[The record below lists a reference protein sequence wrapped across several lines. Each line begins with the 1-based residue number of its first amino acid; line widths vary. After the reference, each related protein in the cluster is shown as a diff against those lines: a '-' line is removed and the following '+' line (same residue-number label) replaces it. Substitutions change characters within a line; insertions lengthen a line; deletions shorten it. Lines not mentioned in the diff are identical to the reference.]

1 MKLNEII
8 KFAQKIAPFET
19 AEEWDNVGLLVGDK
33 NAEVDRVL
41 LALDITPAVVEEARE
56 TGAQLIVSHHPVIFS
71 PISALRPDTAEYLL
85 AKYDIAALCLHTNL
99 DRAKQGVNVA
109 LGKALGLVNTEFYP
123 DDFLLIGDFQRQYSA
138 QTFALYIKRQLQA
151 PSVRYTEGNISRV
164 AISSGGGGEG
174 VELSEKYGFDA
185 FVTGEM
191 KHHHYLY
198 AQSHG
203 IAAFDAGHFSTENVV
218 IEPLRDILANR
229 FPEIDFIIS
238 KACTCPYQAV

>member
-1 MKLNEII
+1 MKLNDII
-8 KFAQKIAPFET
+8 KYARQIAPFET

-33 NAEVDRVL
+33 NADIDRVL

-99 DRAKQGVNVA
+99 DRAEQGVNVA

-123 DDFLLIGDFQRQYSA
+123 EDFLLIGEPESTCGADTYA
-138 QTFALYIKRQLQA
+138 AVIKERLCA
-151 PSVRYTEGNISRV
+151 PSVRYTEGSVSRV
-164 AISSGGGGEG
+164 AVSSGGGGEG
-174 VELSEKYGFDA
+174 VELAEKYGFDA

-218 IEPLRDILANR
+218 IEPLRDMLANR
-229 FPEIDFIIS
+229 FPEIDFTIS
-238 KACTCPYQAV
+238 EACACPYQAV